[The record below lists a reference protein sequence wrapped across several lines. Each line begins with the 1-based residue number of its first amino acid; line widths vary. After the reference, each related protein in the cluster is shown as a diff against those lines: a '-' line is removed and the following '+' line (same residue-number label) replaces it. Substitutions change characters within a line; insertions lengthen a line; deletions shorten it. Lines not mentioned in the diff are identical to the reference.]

1 MRLFTVYGN
10 SNTGKTTLLTNII
23 KALKNEGKKVA
34 YLKLTKH
41 KGPFDVEGKD
51 TQRARDNGAD
61 KIGLVH
67 DRGVVLWDYTKKPHL
82 VDLIRR
88 NFLSFDFVLI
98 EGNAELAVTRIKCI
112 SKEEEKDSDELV
124 LYYCS
129 FADIKDTLH
138 PVRDFARI
146 LSIVKERSVPLLP
159 HLDCAEC
166 GFPTCKEFLQNYLE
180 GRVKIRDCKVLY
192 ENAVVVR
199 VNGKRIEMKS
209 FVQEFVGS
217 TILGALSVLR
227 GFEYSGNVEIK
238 IDVNALLTLKEG
250 QSGEQR

>member
-1 MRLFTVYGN
+1 MRLFAVYGN
-10 SNTGKTTLLTNII
+10 SNTGKTTLTTNLI
-23 KALKNEGKKVA
+23 KALKDEGKKVA

-41 KGPFDVEGKD
+41 KGPFDAEGKD
-51 TQRARDNGAD
+51 TQRARNSGAD

-82 VDLIRR
+82 ADFVRK
-88 NFLSFDFVLI
+88 NFLSFDFLLI
-98 EGNAELAVTRIKCI
+98 EGNVELAVPRIKCI

-124 LYYCS
+124 LYHCS

-138 PVRDFARI
+138 PVRDFDKL
-146 LSIVKERSVPLLP
+146 LSVVKKRSVPLLP

-166 GFPTCKEFLQNYLE
+166 GFPTCKEFLHNYLE
-180 GRVKIRDCKVLY
+180 GRVKMRDCKVLY

-199 VNGKRIEMKS
+199 VNGRRIEMKY

-217 TILGALSVLR
+217 TILGALSALR
-227 GFEYSGNVEIK
+227 GFEHSGNVEIK
-238 IDVNALLTLKEG
+238 IDVNALMTLKEG
-250 QSGEQR
+250 QSGQ

>member
-1 MRLFTVYGN
+1 MRLFAVYGN
-10 SNTGKTTLLTNII
+10 SNTGKTTLITNLI
-23 KALKNEGKKVA
+23 KALKDEGKKVA

-51 TQRARDNGAD
+51 TQRARNNGAD
-61 KIGLVH
+61 KIALVH
-67 DRGVVLWDYTKKPHL
+67 DKGVVLWDYTKKPHL
-82 VDLIRR
+82 ADFIRR

-112 SKEEEKDSDELV
+112 SKEEEKDSDKLV

-129 FADIKDTLH
+129 FADVKDTLH
-138 PVRDFARI
+138 PERDFARI

-166 GFPTCKEFLQNYLE
+166 GFPKCKEFLHNYLD
-180 GRVKIRDCKVLY
+180 GRVKMRDCKVLY

-199 VNGKRIEMKS
+199 VNGRRIEMKS
-209 FVQEFVGS
+209 FVQNFIGS
-217 TILGALSVLR
+217 TILGALSSLR
-227 GFEYSGNVEIK
+227 GFEKAGTVDIK
-238 IDVNALLTLKEG
+238 IDVNALLSLKE
-250 QSGEQR
+250 EE